1 MQDSTRA
8 IEAVERASIARL
20 MEASRDAI
28 RDPRL
33 RLLDRLDLAQHLAGM
48 CDQAALALRQ
58 GYRAHLLDR
67 LTADLDQRL
76 QQLADAAPAPE
87 RNPADPFTVET
98 PHRPI
103 TNSGP

>member
-1 MQDSTRA
+1 MSNLSGP
-8 IEAVERASIARL
+8 IEAAERASIARVI
-20 MEASRDAI
+20 EAARDAI
-28 RDPRL
+28 RDLRL
-33 RLLDRLDLAQHLAGM
+33 RLLDRIDLANHLAGM
-48 CDQAALALRQ
+48 FDEASPAVGQ

-67 LTADLDQRL
+67 LTAELDQRL
-76 QQLADAAPAPE
+76 QQLADAAQPPE

>member
-8 IEAVERASIARL
+8 IEAGERASIARL

-33 RLLDRLDLAQHLAGM
+33 RLLDRIDLANHLAGM
-48 CDQAALALRQ
+48 FDAASLAVRQ
-58 GYRAHLLDR
+58 GYRTHLLDR
-67 LTADLDQRL
+67 LTADLDQHL
-76 QQLADAAPAPE
+76 QQLADAAEPPKH
-87 RNPADPFTVET
+87 NQADPFTVET

>member
-1 MQDSTRA
+1 
-8 IEAVERASIARL
+8 
-20 MEASRDAI
+20 
-28 RDPRL
+28 
-33 RLLDRLDLAQHLAGM
+33 M

-67 LTADLDQRL
+67 LTAELDQRL
-76 QQLADAAPAPE
+76 QQLADAAETPE
-87 RNPADPFTVET
+87 TNSADPFTVET